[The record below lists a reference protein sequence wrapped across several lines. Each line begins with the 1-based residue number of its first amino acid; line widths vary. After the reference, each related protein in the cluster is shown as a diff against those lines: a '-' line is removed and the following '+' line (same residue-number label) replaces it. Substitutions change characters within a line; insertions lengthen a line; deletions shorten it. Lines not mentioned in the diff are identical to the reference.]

1 MFEVPFGSESGADLS
16 SPEQLQEAIQITSPM
31 SRVAVAALA
40 FVVLAVSLWSVF
52 GTVRTRVRGDGLIA
66 YHDAQRVDIVSHT
79 EGYLVALLVRQGDQV
94 ARGEVVARIE
104 NESIEQRHALALLDE
119 QETRREVA
127 TLERERDADVEE
139 LTRIAEVRRASVAQR
154 MSSGEA
160 LMELLDEQ
168 MRGAAADAGR
178 RDELPGLRRQVLDLA
193 YDLERSR
200 SDLAELD
207 VLQTERSSEWRRLIR
222 QARQRL
228 TDRQAELARLTA
240 EREALLEIRA
250 ATDGEIVEVLAGV
263 GTFLHPNDGIYQMTN
278 RVSGLFVN
286 AFFSADAAELI
297 EPGMPVQVS
306 LSMLDR
312 QDFGSL
318 RGVVSGVSRFRLS
331 SDALMTVLGNEQ
343 LVERFSRSG
352 APLAVEIELSTRAEG
367 GYEWTT
373 GHAAPFEVAPGM
385 LVTVSVAIREQ
396 RPITLVM
403 PALLRVLGAS

>member
-79 EGYLVALLVRQGDQV
+79 EGYLVALLVRQGDQI
-94 ARGEVVARIE
+94 ARGDVVARIE
-104 NESIEQRHALALLDE
+104 NESIEQRHTLALLDE
-119 QETRREVA
+119 QEIRREIG

-139 LTRIAEVRRASVAQR
+139 LARIAEARRASLGQR
-154 MSSGEA
+154 ISSGEA
-160 LMELLDEQ
+160 LIELLDER
-168 MRGAAADAGR
+168 MRGAETDAGR
-178 RDELPGLRRQVLDLA
+178 RDELPALRRQVLDLT

-207 VLQTERSSEWRRLIR
+207 VLQSERSSEWRRLIR

-228 TDRQAELARLTA
+228 TDREAELARLTA
-240 EREALLEIRA
+240 EMEALLEIRA

-263 GTFLHPNDGIYQMTN
+263 GMFLHPNDGIYQMTN

-352 APLAVEIELSTRAEG
+352 APLAVEIELSA
-367 GYEWTT
+367 
-373 GHAAPFEVAPGM
+373 
-385 LVTVSVAIREQ
+385 
-396 RPITLVM
+396 RPV
-403 PALLRVLGAS
+403 VHS

>member
-31 SRVAVAALA
+31 SRLAVAALA
-40 FVVLAVSLWSVF
+40 FVVVAVSLWAVF

-94 ARGEVVARIE
+94 ARGDIVARIE
-104 NESIEQRHALALLDE
+104 NETIRQRHARALLD
-119 QETRREVA
+119 QGQMRREIA
-127 TLERERDADVEE
+127 TLERERDADIEE
-139 LTRIAEVRRASVAQR
+139 LTRLAEGRRASLAR
-154 MSSGEA
+154 RISSGEA
-160 LMELLDEQ
+160 LIELLDER
-168 MRGAAADAGR
+168 MRGAEADAAR
-178 RDELPGLRRQVLDLA
+178 RDDLPALRQQVLDLA

-207 VLQTERSSEWRRLIR
+207 VLQSERSNEWRRSIR

-228 TDRQAELARLTA
+228 TDRRAELARLTA
-240 EREALLEIRA
+240 EMETLLEIRA

-306 LSMLDR
+306 LSMLNL

-352 APLAVEIELSTRAEG
+352 APLAVEIGLSTRAEG

-373 GHAAPFEVAPGM
+373 GRAAPFEVAPGM

-403 PALLRVLGAS
+403 PALLRVLGTS

>member
-16 SPEQLQEAIQITSPM
+16 SPEQLQEAIQVTSPM

-94 ARGEVVARIE
+94 ARGDVVARIE

-119 QETRREVA
+119 QEIRREIG

-139 LTRIAEVRRASVAQR
+139 LARIAEARRASLGQR
-154 MSSGEA
+154 ISSGEA
-160 LMELLDEQ
+160 LIALLDER
-168 MRGAAADAGR
+168 MRGAEADAGR
-178 RDELPGLRRQVLDLA
+178 MGELPALRRQVLDLA

-207 VLQTERSSEWRRLIR
+207 VLQSERSSEWRRLIR

-240 EREALLEIRA
+240 EMETLLEIRA

-312 QDFGSL
+312 RDFGSL
-318 RGVVSGVSRFRLS
+318 RGVVSGVSRFRMS

-352 APLAVEIELSTRAEG
+352 APLAVEIELSTRPEG

-373 GHAAPFEVAPGM
+373 GRAAPFEVAPGM

-403 PALLRVLGAS
+403 PALLRVLGTS

>member
-16 SPEQLQEAIQITSPM
+16 SPEQLQEAIQVTSPM

-40 FVVLAVSLWSVF
+40 FVVVAVSLWAVF

-79 EGYLVALLVRQGDQV
+79 EGYLVALLSRQGDQV
-94 ARGEVVARIE
+94 ARGDVVARIE

-119 QETRREVA
+119 QEIRREIG

-139 LTRIAEVRRASVAQR
+139 LTRIADVRRASLGQR

-160 LMELLDEQ
+160 LIALLDQ
-168 MRGAAADAGR
+168 RMRGAEADAGR
-178 RDELPGLRRQVLDLA
+178 RDELPALRQQVLDLA

-200 SDLAELD
+200 SDLAALD
-207 VLQTERSSEWRRLIR
+207 VLQSERSNEWRRLIR

-240 EREALLEIRA
+240 ETETLLEIRA

-306 LSMLDR
+306 LSMR
-312 QDFGSL
+312 NRRDFGSL

-352 APLAVEIELSTRAEG
+352 APLAVEIEMSTRAEG

-373 GHAAPFEVAPGM
+373 GRAAPFEVAPGM

>member
-1 MFEVPFGSESGADLS
+1 MP
-16 SPEQLQEAIQITSPM
+16 
-31 SRVAVAALA
+31 
-40 FVVLAVSLWSVF
+40 
-52 GTVRTRVRGDGLIA
+52 
-66 YHDAQRVDIVSHT
+66 
-79 EGYLVALLVRQGDQV
+79 
-94 ARGEVVARIE
+94 
-104 NESIEQRHALALLDE
+104 
-119 QETRREVA
+119 
-127 TLERERDADVEE
+127 
-139 LTRIAEVRRASVAQR
+139 
-154 MSSGEA
+154 
-160 LMELLDEQ
+160 
-168 MRGAAADAGR
+168 
-178 RDELPGLRRQVLDLA
+178 
-193 YDLERSR
+193 
-200 SDLAELD
+200 
-207 VLQTERSSEWRRLIR
+207 
-222 QARQRL
+222 
-228 TDRQAELARLTA
+228 
-240 EREALLEIRA
+240 
-250 ATDGEIVEVLAGV
+250 IVEVLAGV
-263 GTFLHPNDGIYQMTN
+263 GMFLHPNDGIYQMTN

-352 APLAVEIELSTRAEG
+352 APLAVEIELSARAEG

-373 GHAAPFEVAPGM
+373 GRAAPFEVAPGM